1 MPGIAPNRSLH
12 SLLAQ
17 QGVAGTP
24 ILRAVK
30 AVICDRRGRV
40 LLQKRDDNPDIFEP
54 GHWGFFGGLVESGES
69 PEQAL
74 ARELREELGL
84 EVDQP
89 GQELFRLDHG
99 TFGILNIGFAVRYE
113 GNDEFRLGEGQAY
126 GWFPVEG
133 VLALRLSNLVM
144 QHISVLLNLVA
155 ELDPGVED
163 RLEQVLL
170 ARANLWKK
178 NERVYYAIRSPAEIA
193 PQDLVLLRELARYR
207 KLPFCRVCL
216 HQSDQDP
223 VHEMLMIHTGPMCIG
238 PLRQER
244 KSSLSYHMFDGK
256 AEIGLY
262 DNDGVRLSSC
272 AISSDDA
279 TEPSSVRLDA
289 STFRT
294 IRSLS
299 PYAIFLEVAAGPFVD
314 NDTIWLTGNNK

>member
-1 MPGIAPNRSLH
+1 MPSIASTRSPH
-12 SLLAQ
+12 SS
-17 QGVAGTP
+17 VARSRLPGEP
-24 ILRAVK
+24 IPCAVK
-30 AVICDRRGRV
+30 AVIYDRRGRV

-54 GHWGFFGGLVESGES
+54 AHWGFFGGLVEAGES

-74 ARELREELGL
+74 ARELYEELGL

-89 GQELFRLDHG
+89 GQEVFRLDHG

-113 GNDEFRLGEGQAY
+113 GNEELRLGEGQAY
-126 GWFPVEG
+126 KWFPVEG

-144 QHISVLLNLVA
+144 QHISVMLNLVA
-155 ELDPGVED
+155 ELDSGVAD

-178 NERVYYAIRSPAEIA
+178 NERVYYAIRTPAEIA

-244 KSSLSYHMFDGK
+244 KTSLSYHMLDGK
-256 AEIGLY
+256 AEIELY
-262 DNDGVRLSSC
+262 DNDGVQLSSC
-272 AISSDDA
+272 AMSSDDA
-279 TEPSSVRLDA
+279 TVPSSVRLDA
-289 STFRT
+289 SIFRT